1 MKRNVLVTSIL
12 VLFLIP
18 AFALAANSDK
28 FVAAK
33 MSVNAD
39 NQVIVPLE
47 VSNSQKLV
55 AMDIPLSF
63 SEGATLDKVE
73 FTERVGNFDIK
84 IANIDNENN
93 QVVIGL
99 ISMVYQEKPDLEVGA
114 GPVANLV
121 FTVEDGVDEIIIDA
135 IELENPN
142 HSLTYYWN
150 DYSSGRPEVR
160 SIQPEFER
168 QIVDVDGTSIPKTF
182 ALRQNSP
189 NPFNPVTRVSYDLP
203 KAGEVRVSVFNVLGQ
218 HVKDL
223 VNGYQEAGTHEVVW
237 DSKDENG
244 SSVASGIYFY
254 RIKTSEF
261 SDTKK
266 MMLLK

>member
-18 AFALAANSDK
+18 AFAMAANSDK

-33 MSVNAD
+33 ATVGAD

-47 VSNSQKLV
+47 VSNSEKLV
-55 AMDIPLSF
+55 AMDIPLGF
-63 SEGATLDKVE
+63 SEGATLDRVE
-73 FTERVGNFDIK
+73 FTERVGNFDVQ

-93 QVVIGL
+93 QVLIGL
-99 ISMVYQEKPDLEVGA
+99 ISMVYQEKPDLEVGS

-121 FTVEDGVDEIIIDA
+121 FTVDDGVDEIEINA
-135 IELENPN
+135 IELSNPD
-142 HSLTYYWN
+142 HSLRFYWN

-160 SIQPEFER
+160 SIQPEFETLSLP
-168 QIVDVDGTSIPKTF
+168 INPVTVPKTF

-189 NPFNPVTRVSYDLP
+189 NPFNPATRVSYDLP
-203 KAGEVRVSVFNVLGQ
+203 KASDVRVSVFNVLGQ

-223 VNGYQEAGTHEVVW
+223 VNGYQEAGSYEVVW
-237 DSKDENG
+237 NGKDEQG
-244 SSVASGIYFY
+244 ASVASGVYFY

-266 MMLLK
+266 MLLLK